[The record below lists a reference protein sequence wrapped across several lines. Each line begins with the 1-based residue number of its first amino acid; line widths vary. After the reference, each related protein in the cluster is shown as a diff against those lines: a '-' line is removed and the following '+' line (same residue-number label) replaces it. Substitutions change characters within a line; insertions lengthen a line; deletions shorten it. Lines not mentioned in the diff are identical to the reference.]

1 MRVDLSCR
9 TQATRAFAG
18 AQGHHLAVRV
28 RMDVDEAAASEAWD
42 RARQSCRAITSRL
55 SRNGARVTRVGITSQ
70 QPDWR
75 HLPAARMEAATAAA
89 HASAA
94 TPAAAVRAGE
104 EGEHRDAARGL
115 VKEGYLWIL
124 RRTRLPHKDAQTAAW
139 TRAWVQVARASAGGG
154 FEVRMF
160 GSSAAP
166 CDAGA
171 RVLLACL
178 PLTDAWLAGLPPLG
192 FRLRTAT
199 WIIHAK
205 CSCLTDLGLLSLWLS
220 WRLAMYKPFTRT
232 SSHLAHPISFDAA
245 QRH

>member
-1 MRVDLSCR
+1 MRLDQSCR
-9 TQATRAFAG
+9 PQATRIFVS

-42 RARQSCRAITSRL
+42 RVRQSCRAITSRL

-75 HLPAARMEAATAAA
+75 HLPAARMEAAGATAA

-94 TPAAAVRAGE
+94 TPAAAARAGE
-104 EGEHRDAARGL
+104 EGENGDAAAGC
-115 VKEGYLWIL
+115 VKEGCLRIL

-166 CDAGA
+166 CDSGA
-171 RVLLACL
+171 R
-178 PLTDAWLAGLPPLG
+178 
-192 FRLRTAT
+192 
-199 WIIHAK
+199 AK
-205 CSCLTDLGLLSLWLS
+205 LLSHS
-220 WRLAMYKPFTRT
+220 R
-232 SSHLAHPISFDAA
+232 
-245 QRH
+245 